1 MDPATVKHGLV
12 TTLGQA
18 SYVGATGS
26 GLLLGM
32 GLLGRSYGFAIDNLH
47 AIGIVLLRS
56 YKVPMTDLNIFLI
69 SLFAKIT

>member
-1 MDPATVKHGLV
+1 MDKTTAKCGLV

-32 GLLGRSYGFAIDNLH
+32 GLLGRSYGYAIDNLH
-47 AIGIVLLRS
+47 AIGIVLLIRC
-56 YKVPMTDLNIFLI
+56 
-69 SLFAKIT
+69 

>member
-47 AIGIVLLRS
+47 AIGIALLRS
-56 YKVPMTDLNIFLI
+56 FKVPMTDQHFVDFII
-69 SLFAKIT
+69 C